1 MTKPKLIFIG
11 GSLAT
16 GKTTMAKAIVEAIGA
31 QYISMDRIKEN
42 LFDVMGTFDRAWSKE
57 VGRVA
62 WPVFQ
67 NFIDLYLG
75 RGESVVAEATFL
87 WPDDKDWLQ
96 EICKKRGADLVQIWL
111 TADPDV
117 LRGRF
122 VERAN
127 NGRHCGHCD
136 ELPEVLE
143 EFETRF
149 FNKTFIPHPIDAPT
163 LVVDTTDFSH
173 VNHDEVVRFITG
185 V

>member
-1 MTKPKLIFIG
+1 MRPKLIMIG

-16 GKTTMAKAIVEAIGA
+16 GKTTLAGQVVEATGA

-42 LFDVMGTFDRAWSKE
+42 LFDVMGSFDRAWSKE

-67 NFIDLYLG
+67 NFIDLHLG

-87 WPDDKDWLQ
+87 WPDDKDWLL
-96 EICKKRGADLVQIWL
+96 EICEKRGADLIQIWL

-117 LRGRF
+117 LRQRF
-122 VERAN
+122 VARAN
-127 NGRHCGHCD
+127 DDRHCGHCD
-136 ELPEVLE
+136 GLPEVLE
-143 EFETRF
+143 EFEQRF
-149 FNKTFIPHPIDAPT
+149 FNRTFIPHPIDVPT
-163 LVVDTTDFSH
+163 LVVDTSNF
-173 VNHDEVVRFITG
+173 DEVDHDAVLRFLKD

>member
-1 MTKPKLIFIG
+1 MPKLIIIG

-16 GKTTMAKAIVEAIGA
+16 GKSTLAQKIVEATGA
-31 QYISMDRIKEN
+31 RYISMDRIKEN
-42 LFDVMGTFDRAWSKE
+42 LFDVLGYFDRAWSKE

-75 RGESVVAEATFL
+75 RGEDVVAEATFL
-87 WPDDKDWLQ
+87 WPDDKDWLV
-96 EICKKRGADLVQIWL
+96 EICERRGARLMQIWL

-117 LRGRF
+117 LRERF
-122 VERAN
+122 IARIGS
-127 NGRHCGHCD
+127 GRHCGHCD

-143 EFETRF
+143 EFEQRF
-149 FNKTFIPHPIDAPT
+149 FNRTFIPHPIDVPT
-163 LVVDTTDFSH
+163 LVVDTTDFARVDH
-173 VNHDEVVRFITG
+173 EEVVRFVTG